1 MNGDRS
7 FDFVESFHEAQHTR
21 ETIVREIDAMLAAHG
36 VTAGAL
42 PFYSETD
49 PAAWLPSVA
58 RSSFRLSLA
67 NRSEGLLSF
76 QCTLR
81 RESDTGAAQ
90 VQEGRFFVYEHP
102 GYPNVHVLL
111 MLEPPYCF
119 ERLKDL
125 VSRAFPKA
133 ITTFITHRT
142 LRRLL
147 EEFSAQHELSRLIIR
162 RASFR
167 IRFQEGDHDQRP
179 RIWSGV
185 GWPDMELREA
195 FDWVYQQ
202 NGWFQS
208 LQFDACRDHQVLA
221 KIGFTRQGATRT
233 SRLFAQVFAGFV
245 EPVCKTIDE
254 NVRFFG
260 QRSRRAREDLSVRPL
275 VIQLEPEQIAESE
288 ERRRF
293 IEAMRRFRS
302 ASVSVLHGNPYVHLS
317 VLDYYD
323 GSAFDVWVLSGN
335 EITIVPQMKGSVP
348 AIKRLIHHVFD
359 SYAEGRIREYQGGK
373 DELR

>member
-21 ETIVREIDAMLAAHG
+21 ETIVREIDAVLAAHR

-49 PAAWLPSVA
+49 PAAWLPSVS
-58 RSSFRLSLA
+58 RPSCRLSLA
-67 NRSEGLLSF
+67 DRSEGLLSF

-81 RESDTGAAQ
+81 RESGTGASQ

-102 GYPNVHVLL
+102 RYRNVYVLL
-111 MLEPPYCF
+111 TLEPTFCF

-133 ITTFITHRT
+133 ITTFITHRR

-147 EEFSAQHELSRLIIR
+147 EEFSAQHELSRLVIR

-167 IRFQEGDHDQRP
+167 IRFEEGDRAQRS
-179 RIWSGV
+179 RIWPGV
-185 GWPDMELREA
+185 GWPDMELQEA

-208 LQFDACRDHQVLA
+208 LQFDACRDHQVPA
-221 KIGFTRQGATRT
+221 KIGFTRQGVTRT
-233 SRLFAQVFAGFV
+233 SGLFSHVFAGFV
-245 EPVCKTIDE
+245 EPVCKVIDE

-260 QRSRRAREDLSVRPL
+260 QRSRRDRADLSVRPL
-275 VIQLEPEQIAESE
+275 GIEFEPEQIAESE

-293 IEAMRRFRS
+293 IAAMRRFRS

-335 EITIVPQMKGSVP
+335 EITIVPQMKGSVA
-348 AIKRLIHHVFD
+348 AIKRLVHHVFD
-359 SYAEGRIREYQGGK
+359 SYAEGHLRDHQGGQG
-373 DELR
+373 